1 MKEAQFIPGF
11 DWLRIIGSILVVVT
25 HYAVFNQVYVDHPL
39 VYRMLSF
46 MIPAFFIMSGYLG
59 SVGFSRKRVFK
70 QVIKYG
76 AIYLAISFLLV
87 LYGRIMVCV
96 VDGGQFKVH
105 RLVINFLKCFVYHN
119 PLSMHLWFIPAL
131 LYPMILNAFLDG
143 KARRIVIAIGA
154 AVVILNES
162 AGLDTITGFFTRV
175 TADFPLVT
183 KMFTAS
189 ELTSL
194 WRRLW
199 TGLLFTTIGFD
210 IGTWRIKPVFI
221 LLAAVP
227 FAALDLWVHYTG
239 ITAILLSIAFFY
251 WLKGLPGRFLYPYHF
266 EISVFAG
273 LMYFLHMIEKLLLDY
288 SVPGNTLVKILYTIG
303 INLVIT
309 LVISCLYRRKKA
321 APGQQLHYGL

>member
-11 DWLRIIGSILVVVT
+11 DWLRIFGSILVVVT
-25 HYAVFNQVYVDHPL
+25 HYAVFHQVYVDHPL

-46 MIPAFFIMSGYLG
+46 VVPAFFIMSGYLC

-76 AIYLAISFLLV
+76 SIYLAISFLLV

-105 RLVINFLKCFVYHN
+105 RLILNFLKCFVHRN
-119 PLSMHLWFIPAL
+119 QLSGQLWFILAL
-131 LYPMILNAFLDG
+131 LYPMLLNAFLDG

-154 AVVILNES
+154 VFFILNES
-162 AGLDTITGFFTRV
+162 AGFDAITGVCTRL
-175 TADFPLVT
+175 TASFPRIT
-183 KMFTAS
+183 KVFTAS
-189 ELTSL
+189 ELAYVWS
-194 WRRLW
+194 RLW

-210 IGTWRIKPVFI
+210 IGSWRIKPVYL

-273 LMYFLHMIEKLLLDY
+273 LMYFLHMIEKLMLDY
-288 SVPGNTLVKILYTIG
+288 FVPENALVKILYTIG
-303 INLVIT
+303 FNLAIT
-309 LVISCLYRRKKA
+309 IVVSYLSRRKKA
-321 APGQQLHYGL
+321 APKKKWTLP